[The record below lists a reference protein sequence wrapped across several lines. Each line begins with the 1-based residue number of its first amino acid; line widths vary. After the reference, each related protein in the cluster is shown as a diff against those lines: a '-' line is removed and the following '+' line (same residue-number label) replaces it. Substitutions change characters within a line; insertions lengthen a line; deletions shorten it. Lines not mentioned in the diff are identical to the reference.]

1 MFILVI
7 WQRRCGTDESEAGRS
22 CFATFPLPQRF
33 SRSASPRV
41 SLLFVLWGPGPWD
54 GGAILDGETIPGV
67 EEQSLQWGGDPW
79 DEEVIPEIRVV
90 ILGQIPG
97 TGGSAME
104 SSLPKVGQKHIFW
117 VLPAIRDSHG
127 HTLPLLAWIP
137 KL

>member
-1 MFILVI
+1 MSQKLGEAALPHSHCPRGFPGPPLLV
-7 WQRRCGTDESEAGRS
+7 
-22 CFATFPLPQRF
+22 L
-33 SRSASPRV
+33 

-67 EEQSLQWGGDPW
+67 EEQSLQRGGDPW